1 MDKTLDYLRA
11 EGFCSSAIEGVDPIS
26 KEGLESMSREE
37 LVAYIQ
43 ALHSEIKRLNEQIV
57 DIRIFNAE
65 AINIAADIET
75 KYESLRSAIRN
86 ASAVA

>member
-1 MDKTLDYLRA
+1 MDKSLEFLRA
-11 EGFCSSAIEGVDPIS
+11 EGFCPSSIEGTDPIS
-26 KEGLESMSREE
+26 SEGLVSMNREE
-37 LVAYIQ
+37 LIAYIK
-43 ALHSEIKRLNEQIV
+43 ALCCEIKRLNEQIS